1 MFVYT
6 DEVLEH
12 FRQPKNVGSI
22 EDANGIG
29 MIGDPSCGDALQL
42 FIKVE
47 DNRLIDVKYLIK
59 GCPAAIA
66 VASAMSELA
75 KGKTLAEAQEITDD
89 DVVQALGGLPEIK
102 LHCSNLGAN
111 ALYLAIKDYFDR
123 KRTDDVPKGE
133 EMTVPD
139 PFMEG

>member
-1 MFVYT
+1 MFLYT

-12 FRQPKNVGSI
+12 FRQPKNVGTI
-22 EDANGIG
+22 EDANGVG
-29 MIGDPSCGDALQL
+29 MIGDPGCGDALQL

-123 KRTDDVPKGE
+123 KRTDVPKRE
-133 EMTVPD
+133 EVTVPD
-139 PFMEG
+139 PLMKR

>member
-1 MFVYT
+1 MLYT

-12 FRQPKNVGSI
+12 FRQPKNVGTI
-22 EDANGIG
+22 DDANGIG
-29 MIGDPSCGDALQL
+29 MIGDPECGDALRL
-42 FIKVE
+42 YIKVE
-47 DNRLIDVKYLIK
+47 DDRLVDVKYLIK

-102 LHCSNLGAN
+102 LHCSNLGAS
-111 ALYLAIKDYFDR
+111 ALYLAIKDYFD
-123 KRTDDVPKGE
+123 KRR
-133 EMTVPD
+133 
-139 PFMEG
+139 

>member
-1 MFVYT
+1 MFFYT

-12 FRQPKNVGSI
+12 FRQPKNVGKI
-22 EDANGIG
+22 DDANGIG
-29 MIGDPSCGDALQL
+29 VIGDPGCGDALQL
-42 FIKVE
+42 YIKVE
-47 DNRLIDVKYLIK
+47 DDRLVDVKYLIK

-123 KRTDDVPKGE
+123 KRTDAFSKREPEAAPQDL
-133 EMTVPD
+133 
-139 PFMEG
+139 